1 MIKNKKIEKD
11 LINLIKEKTTKK
23 INLDT
28 DLLEIEIVDSLFLV
42 ELISFLKKKYKIN
55 IPMNSIS
62 IEDFISVKKIMFL
75 INIIIFFFI

>member
-28 DLLEIEIVDSLFLV
+28 DLLEMEIVDSLFFV
-42 ELISFLKKKYKIN
+42 EVISFLKKKYKIN
-55 IPMNSIS
+55 IPMNIIS
-62 IEDFISVKKIMFL
+62 IEDFISVKKIMLL
-75 INIIIFFFI
+75 IKKISA

>member
-23 INLDT
+23 LNLDT

-75 INIIIFFFI
+75 IKKISA

>member
-75 INIIIFFFI
+75 IKKISA